1 MLLRSLFLL
10 LFSSQV
16 FSAGITIDVDLDMT
30 IDAIKYIDQESDDTS
45 LYAYFNVM
53 GECPE
58 PSDTQAEVVINNVDL
73 DAFLSSSGFTMTTET
88 AYFDGAD
95 LNGFVFNQ
103 DGTWTVYDDIN
114 SKLVRNWDEDCT
126 HSPRTLSFE
135 SNYENIHTV
144 GIIKEID
151 MAYFNSDT
159 DGGVFNLGDE
169 DNLSWLDNKPD
180 GAIDNLFLVD
190 NTLFAKISGGEN
202 TGIWQVKPQW
212 QKKMGAPLN
221 SDNSIVKT
229 YGGLIGVSKS
239 TSLSLKW
246 LDKTEKSTFLFH
258 AASVNDYSVYPFSTG
273 ALLVAD
279 SSKSWKFQL
288 IQYDEKEKIISF
300 PRPVNEILS
309 CHKTNYLF
317 FCLDKRDS
325 GQILIWRLTIP
336 VFGEPVFEM
345 DAKIP
350 AGILADGMIVKAVQ
364 VSNTHRLLTV
374 LNGNEYGLISVSAT
388 ESNYNALG
396 QDGVFK
402 KITLTENGYVALDS
416 QNASLMIQR
425 IQEKPLSIY
434 LTSLISQSEEI
445 KVIDGVEKEKEKE
458 KEKEIKVEPVEEPL
472 EEREANEDDSDA
484 PRERAELNGA
494 ISLYYLFAVMLLLI
508 TGRRKV

>member
-16 FSAGITIDVDLDMT
+16 FSAANAIDVDLGAT
-30 IDAIKYIDQESDDTS
+30 INPIKYYDEGEWSHLYAELSAIGDCSESLLVTPNDTS
-45 LYAYFNVM
+45 LN
-53 GECPE
+53 
-58 PSDTQAEVVINNVDL
+58 T
-73 DAFLSSSGFTMTTET
+73 FLNISGFTLSTEKF
-88 AYFDGAD
+88 YFDGSK
-95 LNGFVFNQ
+95 LNNFTFHQ

-114 SKLVRNWDEDCT
+114 RKLLLNWDEDC
-126 HSPRTLSFE
+126 PAALSAIDF
-135 SNYENIHTV
+135 STNYENINTV
-144 GIIKEID
+144 GVAKEID

-159 DGGVFNLGDE
+159 DGGIFNLGDE

-288 IQYDEKEKIISF
+288 IQHGEKEKIISF

-445 KVIDGVEKEKEKE
+445 KVIDGVEKEKE
-458 KEKEIKVEPVEEPL
+458 IKVEPVEEPL
-472 EEREANEDDSDA
+472 EEREENEDDPDA